1 MDEIEEV
8 AKKLFGRKTDHDYRY
23 DYHALSP
30 DVRDWLVNGN
40 ELGRASFRKQVRKII
55 FKEDEENDENR

>member
-8 AKKLFGRKTDHDYRY
+8 AKKLFGRKTDHDCRY
-23 DYHALSP
+23 DFNSLSP

-40 ELGRASFRKQVRKII
+40 ELGRAGFRKQVRKTI

>member
-8 AKKLFGRKTDHDYRY
+8 AKRLFGRGRNRY
-23 DYHALSP
+23 DYYSLSL
-30 DVRDWLVNGN
+30 DVRDSLMFGN
-40 ELGRASFRKQVRKII
+40 EIGRESFEEQVRKII

>member
-8 AKKLFGRKTDHDYRY
+8 AKRLFGRGRNRY
-23 DYHALSP
+23 DYYSLSL
-30 DVRDWLVNGN
+30 DVRDSLLFGDEIVRG
-40 ELGRASFRKQVRKII
+40 SFREQVRKII